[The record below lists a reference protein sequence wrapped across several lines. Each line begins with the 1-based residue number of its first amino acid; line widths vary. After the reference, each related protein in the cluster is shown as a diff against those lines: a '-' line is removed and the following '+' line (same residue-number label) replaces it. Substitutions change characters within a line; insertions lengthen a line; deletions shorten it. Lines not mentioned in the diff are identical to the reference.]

1 MHRHSV
7 CSSADTTSINRM
19 ANSSPMSSSS
29 QFANQN
35 HTDTLMP
42 NSFNQ
47 HRINNFYYSPMLGS
61 KRSSPELTFNINQ
74 SSISD
79 SQKYR
84 MRRKRRNKKSL
95 STSSVGPHSLESAAF
110 LAATTNVDLLS
121 NITHSECIMK
131 GFQALKSSRI
141 LCDVT
146 LVAQGK
152 MTKQLK
158 HLFRTMVSF

>member
-1 MHRHSV
+1 MHRQSV
-7 CSSADTTSINRM
+7 CSSTETTSTNRI

-29 QFANQN
+29 QFAN
-35 HTDTLMP
+35 HKPTDSLMP
-42 NSFNQ
+42 NTFNQ
-47 HRINNFYYSPMLGS
+47 HRINNFYYSPMPRS
-61 KRSSPELTFNINQ
+61 KRSSPDPTFNINH

-79 SQKYR
+79 AQKYR
-84 MRRKRRNKKSL
+84 LRRKRRNKKSL
-95 STSSVGPHSLESAAF
+95 STSSVAPHSLESETF

-121 NITHSECIMK
+121 NIMHTECIMK

-152 MTKQLK
+152 MTLHFKR
-158 HLFRTMVSF
+158 LFRTMK